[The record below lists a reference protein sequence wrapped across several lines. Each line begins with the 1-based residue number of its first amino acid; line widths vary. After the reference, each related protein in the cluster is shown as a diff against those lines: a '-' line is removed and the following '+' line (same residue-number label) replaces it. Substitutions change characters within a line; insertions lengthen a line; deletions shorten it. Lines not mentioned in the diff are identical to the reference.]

1 MVRQLKSR
9 LRPAR
14 VVIIGP
20 VNGLIEA
27 IYTAPAEALPV
38 IRRVQVNARPGVG
51 LDGDRYSLE
60 TGFWS
65 NDHKV
70 SRDVTLIEAEV
81 IEALCDQR
89 GAQFDHGCFRRNI
102 VTRGVR
108 LNGLV
113 GKRFRIGQVVLE
125 GTSLCEPCAHLERL
139 VGRPILRTLIH
150 CGGLRANIL
159 TIGEIHCDDAIS
171 LRVPRVGVGV
181 LVRRA
186 GRYLLGLRRGTER
199 GRSTWSIPGGSVAR
213 AETVLAC
220 AVRELR
226 EETGLSAEL
235 PRVVS
240 QALNRLEDGCEWQ
253 SVFVAV
259 DVPPKMEPELR
270 EPEKCAG
277 WGWFEPKSL
286 PEPLFAPVVSIL
298 LFGEGFETNTAF

>member
-1 MVRQLKSR
+1 MISR
-9 LRPAR
+9 
-14 VVIIGP
+14 
-20 VNGLIEA
+20 IEA

-38 IRRVQVNARPGVG
+38 IRRVEVNARPGVG
-51 LDGDRYSLE
+51 LDGDRYSLG

-65 NDHKV
+65 GDHKV

-81 IEALCDQR
+81 IEALRDKC
-89 GAQFDHGCFRRNI
+89 GGEFDHGAFRRNI

-108 LNGLV
+108 LNDLV
-113 GKRFRIGQVVLE
+113 GKRFRIGEVVLE

-139 VGRPILRTLIH
+139 VGRPLLRALVH

-159 TIGEIHCDDAIS
+159 TIGEIHSDDAIS

-181 LVRRA
+181 LVKRT
-186 GRYLLGLRRGTER
+186 GRYLLGLRQGAER
-199 GRSTWSIPGGSVAR
+199 GCSTWSIPGGSVVR

-220 AVRELR
+220 ALRELR
-226 EETGLSAEL
+226 EETGLGGEL

-240 QALNRLEDGCEWQ
+240 QAFKRLEDGCEWQ

-259 DVPPKMEPELR
+259 DVPPEMEPELR

-286 PEPLFAPVVSIL
+286 PKPLFAPVASL
-298 LFGEGFETNTAF
+298 LL

>member
-1 MVRQLKSR
+1 MATATVSG
-9 LRPAR
+9 LR
-14 VVIIGP
+14 
-20 VNGLIEA
+20 
-27 IYTAPAEALPV
+27 
-38 IRRVQVNARPGVG
+38 
-51 LDGDRYSLE
+51 

-65 NDHKV
+65 EDHKV

-81 IEALCDQR
+81 IEALRDEC
-89 GAQFDHGCFRRNI
+89 GGQFDHGLFRRNI

-108 LNGLV
+108 LNELV

-125 GTSLCEPCAHLERL
+125 ATSLCEPCAYLERL
-139 VGRPILRTLIH
+139 VGRPILRALVH

-159 TIGEIHCDDAIS
+159 TIGEIHFDDAIS
-171 LRVPRVGVGV
+171 LRVPHVGVGV
-181 LVRRA
+181 LVKRA

-199 GRSTWSIPGGSVAR
+199 GRSTWSVPGGSVAR

-220 AVRELR
+220 AVRELT
-226 EETGLSAEL
+226 EETGLRGEL

-240 QALNRLEDGCEWQ
+240 QAFNRLEDGCEWQ

-259 DVPPKMEPELR
+259 DVPPKTEPELR

-298 LFGEGFETNTAF
+298 RS

>member
-1 MVRQLKSR
+1 M
-9 LRPAR
+9 
-14 VVIIGP
+14 
-20 VNGLIEA
+20 NGRIEA
-27 IYTAPAEALPV
+27 IYTAPAESLPV

-51 LDGDRYSLE
+51 LDGDRYSLG

-65 NDHKV
+65 DDHNV

-81 IEALCDQR
+81 IEALRDNR
-89 GAQFDHGCFRRNI
+89 GEQFDYGSFRRNI
-102 VTRGVR
+102 VTRGVT
-108 LNGLV
+108 LNDLV
-113 GKRFRIGQVVLE
+113 GKRFRIGEVVLE

-139 VGRPILRTLIH
+139 VGRPILRALVH
-150 CGGLRANIL
+150 RGGLRANIL

-181 LVRRA
+181 LVKRA
-186 GRYLLGLRRGTER
+186 GSYLLGLRRGTER
-199 GRSTWSIPGGSVAR
+199 GHSTWSIPGGSVAR

-226 EETGLSAEL
+226 EETGLSGDL

-240 QALNRLEDGCEWQ
+240 QAFNRLEDGCEWQ

-259 DVPPKMEPELR
+259 DIRPKVEPELR

-286 PEPLFAPVVSIL
+286 PEPLFAPVRSIL
-298 LFGEGFETNTAF
+298 LQ